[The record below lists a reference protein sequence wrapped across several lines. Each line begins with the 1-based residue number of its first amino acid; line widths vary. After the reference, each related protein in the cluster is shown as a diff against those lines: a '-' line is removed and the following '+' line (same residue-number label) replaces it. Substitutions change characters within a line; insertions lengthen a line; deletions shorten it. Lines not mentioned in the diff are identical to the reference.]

1 MIQDKTTL
9 ILGAGA
15 SCHYG
20 FPTGEGLIKQ
30 VCTEAGNLINLY
42 EQNQHQRH
50 TSILQSSEQL
60 FQLVSDVFHGYTED
74 QKKRRKVVPQHHE
87 NEIFRKDA
95 EDLKEKLFYFS
106 FKIKQLDPLNIDTF
120 LRDNASLQDVGTF
133 LIALVLLRCEVV
145 CKATP
150 ENDYNKD
157 KKQEPNNW
165 YRFLIHVLAAC
176 DNSEELKKVFLNE
189 QKLSIITFNYDAS
202 LEYHLYN
209 SLKKIEKFQDDARDF
224 MKEFSEKCIF
234 HVYGALHQ
242 IDWNADDPF
251 ADFGLSDNTN
261 DELLIKIKLAIKCSK
276 NIRTIYGRKSVPK
289 DLEWEEKK
297 KKAVQHLHDAIR
309 LVILGYG
316 FDDEN
321 TKLLS
326 DSERIKGLKGW
337 LGGDYYGAQNRLL
350 LTNFNN
356 SKRIE
361 AKIRKHE
368 RCFISTEK
376 VYNALMHDFDLVS

>member
-1 MIQDKTTL
+1 MIDKTVL

-20 FPTGEGLIKQ
+20 FPTGEALIKQ
-30 VCTEAGNLINLY
+30 VCTEANRFDAIIKEDERDRGVYRIDSQRMTFQDVSNLY
-42 EQNQHQRH
+42 HG
-50 TSILQSSEQL
+50 TQL
-60 FQLVSDVFHGYTED
+60 LP
-74 QKKRRKVVPQHHE
+74 VPGHHE
-87 NEIFRKDA
+87 NENRKKEA
-95 EDLKEKLFYFS
+95 KDLKQRIENIFH
-106 FKIKQLDPLNIDTF
+106 KIKSLDPLNIDTF
-120 LRDNASLQDVGTF
+120 LRDNPSLQDVGTF

-165 YRFLIHVLAAC
+165 YRFLIHVLAVC
-176 DNSEELKKVFLNE
+176 ENSEELKKVFLNE
-189 QKLSIITFNYDAS
+189 QKLSIITFNYDVS

-209 SLKKIEKFQDDARDF
+209 SLKKIEKFQHDARDF

-251 ADFGLSDNTN
+251 ADFGLSDSTN

-276 NIRTIYGRKSVPK
+276 NIRTIYGRKSVPE
-289 DLEWEEKK
+289 DPEWEEKRQK
-297 KKAVQHLHDAIR
+297 MIRHIHDSIR

-316 FDDEN
+316 FDGEN
-321 TKLLS
+321 TRLLS
-326 DSERIKGLKGW
+326 GGGNIKGLKGW
-337 LGGDYYGAQNRLL
+337 LDGDYYGAKNRLL

-361 AKIRKHE
+361 AKITKHE
-368 RCFISTEK
+368 RCSISTEK
-376 VYNALMHDFDLVS
+376 VYNALMHDFDLV

>member
-30 VCTEAGNLINLY
+30 VCTEADNLIKLY
-42 EQNQHQRH
+42 EQDQHQRH

-106 FKIKQLDPLNIDTF
+106 SKIKQLDPLNIDTF
-120 LRDNASLQDVGTF
+120 LRDNPSLQDVGTF

-145 CKATP
+145 CKSTP

-176 DNSEELKKVFLNE
+176 DNSEELKKVFLDE
-189 QKLSIITFNYDAS
+189 QKLSIITFNYDVS

-209 SLKKIEKFQDDARDF
+209 SLKKIEKFQHDARDF

-242 IDWNADDPF
+242 IDWNAEDPF
-251 ADFGLSDNTN
+251 VDFGTPFSNN
-261 DELLIKIKLAIKCSK
+261 DDFLKKAEIAIKCSK
-276 NIRTIYGRKSVPK
+276 NIKTIYGRKSNPE
-289 DLEWEEKK
+289 DSEWEEKK

-321 TKLLS
+321 TRLLS
-326 DSERIKGLKGW
+326 GGGDIKGLKGW
-337 LGGDYYGAQNRLL
+337 LDGDYYGAKNRLL

-361 AKIRKHE
+361 AKITKHE
-368 RCFISTEK
+368 RCFISPKT
-376 VYNALMHDFDLVS
+376 VYNALMYDFDLV